1 MEDDEED
8 TPLPITANQIEIA
21 DTRRGN
27 MPLIQTTPRFRN
39 SGSVPNAV
47 SPLRRS
53 LHGAVGL
60 GFLSAPSG
68 SADDSQALLHN
79 LIFFPGGDSG
89 FAARVPSA
97 SEESGEEEQQ
107 DEGKGEERDEDRT
120 SVEVQIGRK
129 LREIG
134 DHFQQEHMQLFM
146 QYQRNRQPIWWR
158 LATTLYD
165 FLFPREFIGH

>member
-8 TPLPITANQIEIA
+8 TPLPSPANRIEVA

-27 MPLIQTTPRFRN
+27 MPVIQTTPRFRN
-39 SGSVPNAV
+39 SGSISHTISA
-47 SPLRRS
+47 LHRS

-60 GFLSAPSG
+60 GLLSTPS
-68 SADDSQALLHN
+68 DDSQALLHN

-89 FAARVPSA
+89 FTAHVPSV

-107 DEGKGEERDEDRT
+107 DDEKRDEREEDRT

-134 DHFQQEHMQLFM
+134 DHFQQEHMQLFL
-146 QYQRNRQPIWWR
+146 QYRRNRQPIWWR

-165 FLFPREFIGH
+165 FLFPRELIGH

>member
-8 TPLPITANQIEIA
+8 TPLPFTVAPLEIA
-21 DTRRGN
+21 DTQRGN

-47 SPLRRS
+47 SPIHRS

-60 GFLSAPSG
+60 GFVSTPS
-68 SADDSQALLHN
+68 DDSQALLHN
-79 LIFFPGGDSG
+79 LIFYPGGDSG
-89 FAARVPSA
+89 FGVRVPSA
-97 SEESGEEEQQ
+97 SEEPGEEEQQ
-107 DEGKGEERDEDRT
+107 DEGKGDDREEDRA

-134 DHFQQEHMQLFM
+134 DHFQQEHMQL
-146 QYQRNRQPIWWR
+146 
-158 LATTLYD
+158 
-165 FLFPREFIGH
+165 